1 MRTAEQETNG
11 ATGSP
16 LTTKSKVLETGASMV
31 QSFKP
36 VKALCAHLNA
46 FHVYASDPNRC
57 VEANHYCAHINEGK
71 NLFPFIPQL
80 AFLTTL
86 QIFPNHPNPSTRV
99 DVRQCLIYD
108 TPEPTAKL
116 IGIEYMISAKLYK
129 TLDATER
136 KLWHSHVFEVKSG
149 MLCMPGPDGLPTGV
163 WEQAETKEM
172 EDIVGLYGKTYH
184 FWQVDRGDKVPLG
197 EPQLMGSL
205 IQEGQG
211 GEALKK
217 MWKERDEKFGVST
230 EQKKG
235 KREYIGVP
243 EVHED
248 ADQAWKK

>member
-1 MRTAEQETNG
+1 MSNAEQETNG
-11 ATGSP
+11 AMGAP
-16 LTTKSKVLETGASMV
+16 LTTKSKVLETSASMV
-31 QSFKP
+31 QSFQP

-57 VEANHYCAHINEGK
+57 VQANHYCAHINED
-71 NLFPFIPQL
+71 I
-80 AFLTTL
+80 
-86 QIFPNHPNPSTRV
+86 
-99 DVRQCLIYD
+99 RQCLIYD

-149 MLCMPGPDGLPTGV
+149 MLFMPGPDGLPTGV
-163 WEQAETKEM
+163 WEQAEVKEM

-184 FWQVDRGDKVPLG
+184 FWQVDRGDKLPLG

-205 IQEGQG
+205 TQEGQG
-211 GEALKK
+211 GEALKA
-217 MWKERDEKFGVST
+217 MWKERDEKFGIST
-230 EQKKG
+230 EQKKA
-235 KREYIGVP
+235 KREYIEMP